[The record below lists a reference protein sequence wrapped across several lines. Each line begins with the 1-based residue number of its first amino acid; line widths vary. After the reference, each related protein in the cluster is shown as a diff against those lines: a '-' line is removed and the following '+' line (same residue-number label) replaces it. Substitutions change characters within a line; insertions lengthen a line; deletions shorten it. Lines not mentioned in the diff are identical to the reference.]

1 MRNMPATTPQALI
14 PFRPYLKLGEE
25 ILFHKRISGFLGGS
39 DLWLLTSHR
48 LLMVGKNGL
57 EEKTL
62 YVPREYSVYH
72 ETGELQFSGNVH
84 LLTNQRIIVLD
95 IGARDCIMESIPLSK
110 VTKVDINV
118 IGEGWLNSII
128 YGLRINVADA
138 DEPVVIR
145 HGGITTGG
153 INITEMDLNKRQKIS
168 ERFPRKICEVAGL
181 KFAIPQKRAGAGD
194 VTVIAFYSKS
204 DLVWPERCS
213 ACYENTHDLMYDE
226 YTIEN
231 PWLAA
236 EYNLGFGLIPEFTY
250 RIPYCSD
257 CYRERLGLDPKKRA
271 VKEWWAQSDGARV
284 ELCFENQ
291 PYAMEF
297 IQNNSS

>member
-1 MRNMPATTPQALI
+1 MPATIPQALI
-14 PFRPYLKLGEE
+14 PFRSYLKLGEE
-25 ILFHKRISGFLGGS
+25 ILFHKGISRFLGGNV
-39 DLWLLTSHR
+39 LWLLTSQR
-48 LLMVGKNGL
+48 LLMVGKKGL

-62 YVPREYSVYH
+62 FIPGEYTVYH

-84 LLTNQRIIVLD
+84 LLTNQRVIVLD
-95 IGARDCIMESIPLSK
+95 IGARDYILESVPLSK
-110 VTKVDINV
+110 ITNVDINV
-118 IGEGWLNSII
+118 IREGWINSII

-138 DEPVVIR
+138 DEPVVIK
-145 HGGITTGG
+145 HGGVTTGG
-153 INITEMDLNKRQKIS
+153 IDKQEMDLNKRQKIN
-168 ERFPRKICEVAGL
+168 ERYPRKIYEVAGL
-181 KFAIPQKRAGAGD
+181 KFAIPQKRAGAGG

-204 DLVWPERCS
+204 DLVWPARCS
-213 ACYENTHDLMYDE
+213 ACYENTHDLVYDE
-226 YTIEN
+226 YTVEN

-236 EYNLGFGLIPEFTY
+236 GYRFGFGLIPKFTY

-257 CYRERLGLDPKKRA
+257 CYRERLGFETKKRA
-271 VKEWWAQSDGARV
+271 VKEGWAQSDGARV